1 MNPLE
6 DGNAVHSP
14 PRISKLMLASA
25 FVCAAGSVTT
35 AASAQSG
42 FLAHGLGRFSCTEVN
57 KLASNKTVAA
67 TITAY
72 LQGML
77 TGYGMGS
84 PATVGK
90 GLTREALQQM
100 WIDKCAAEGAGGK
113 SLVSVGIEIAKEV
126 SQ

>member
-1 MNPLE
+1 MRTSLRLRRCLSAAVLACTVGPLT
-6 DGNAVHSP
+6 A
-14 PRISKLMLASA
+14 
-25 FVCAAGSVTT
+25 

-42 FLAHGLGRFSCTEVN
+42 FLAHGLGRFRVTEVN
-57 KLASNKTVAA
+57 KRASNKTVAA

-100 WIDKCAAEGAGGK
+100 WIDKCATEGAGGK

>member
-1 MNPLE
+1 
-6 DGNAVHSP
+6 VRTSP
-14 PRISKLMLASA
+14 RLRKCLSAAALACT
-25 FVCAAGSVTT
+25 VGLLTT

>member
-1 MNPLE
+1 MFTRLSLA
-6 DGNAVHSP
+6 GLA
-14 PRISKLMLASA
+14 LMATLSSQPV
-25 FVCAAGSVTT
+25 F
-35 AASAQSG
+35 AQSG

-100 WIDKCAAEGAGGK
+100 WIDKCAAEGAAGK

>member
-1 MNPLE
+1 MRTSLRLRRCLSAAVLACTVGPL
-6 DGNAVHSP
+6 
-14 PRISKLMLASA
+14 
-25 FVCAAGSVTT
+25 TT

-42 FLAHGLGRFSCTEVN
+42 FLAHGLGRFRVTEVN
-57 KLASNKTVAA
+57 KRASNKTVAA

-77 TGYGMGS
+77 TGFGMGS

-90 GLTREALQQM
+90 GLTPEALQQM

>member
-1 MNPLE
+1 VRTSPRLRKCLAAAALACTVGPL
-6 DGNAVHSP
+6 
-14 PRISKLMLASA
+14 
-25 FVCAAGSVTT
+25 TT

-77 TGYGMGS
+77 TGYGIGS